1 MLRKLLHL
9 EFTMKGFLSTAAM
22 SLLAATGLA
31 SPVNILQK
39 AQPVKV
45 RAADVFQNTV
55 YFTNW

>member
-1 MLRKLLHL
+1 MHL

-45 RAADVFQNTV
+45 RAADGFQNTV

>member
-1 MLRKLLHL
+1 MCDILWSDPAEDFGQEK
-9 EFTMKGFLSTAAM
+9 TA
-22 SLLAATGLA
+22 LLAATGLA

-45 RAADVFQNTV
+45 RAADGFQNTV